1 MMTIQQT
8 PQADEFKRQLSDSL
22 QHETMN
28 SRAIKIARHA
38 NVYTCGDQDEMVYFI
53 ESGQIKLLMLSS
65 EGKECLLAIHSGG
78 DIFGELCLS
87 GLGARLETATAMKA
101 TTLKQIPCAQFFARL
116 SRDSLFEGF
125 VRYLAVRIADQQHVI
140 ANLVTVD
147 SEQRLGQT
155 LLQLA
160 RTMGKTDPRSIRIE
174 LKISHEELSEMVGT
188 TRPRVS
194 LFMQRF
200 HNLGLIETNEDRFLI
215 IKEKKLTDYLAQIA

>member
-1 MMTIQQT
+1 MTIQQT
-8 PQADEFKRQLSDSL
+8 PQADQFKVQLRNSL
-22 QHETMN
+22 QRETMN
-28 SRAIKIARHA
+28 AHAIKIARHA
-38 NVYTCGDQDEMVYFI
+38 NVYICGDQDEMVYFI

-65 EGKECLLAIHSGG
+65 EGKECLLAIHSAG

-101 TTLKQIPCAQFFARL
+101 TTVKQIPCGQFFERL

-125 VRYLAVRIADQQHVI
+125 VRYLAVRIADQQQVI

-147 SEQRLGQT
+147 SEQRLGKT

-160 RTMGKTDPRSIRIE
+160 RTMGKKDPRSIRIE
-174 LKISHEELSEMVGT
+174 LKITHEELSEMVGT
-188 TRPRVS
+188 TRPRIS

-200 HNLGLIETNEDRFLI
+200 HNLGLIETNKDHFLV
-215 IKEKKLTDYLAQIA
+215 IKENKLTQYLAQIA